1 MRATRRTV
9 DVSGLPDFAFGPQ
22 GMIWWGTVGFM
33 VIEGSMFV
41 MALISYFVFRTR
53 VAEWPPAL
61 ANPDARWGTI
71 NTIVLIASLIPNHLT
86 KLAAEKF
93 ELRRVR
99 VLLLVCLAF
108 GIAFLVIRAF
118 EFGSLNVSWQS
129 AAYGS
134 IVWFLM
140 ALHTTHL
147 LFEVGEDAVI
157 TALLFTDHV
166 EPKRFVDVSE
176 NAFYWYF
183 VVLTWL
189 PIYVTVYF
197 APRWL

>member
-1 MRATRRTV
+1 MTATRRTL
-9 DVSGLPDFAFGPQ
+9 DVSALPEYAFGHQ

-41 MALISYFVFRTR
+41 MALIAYFVFRTR
-53 VAEWPPAL
+53 VAAWPPAL
-61 ANPDARWGTI
+61 ANPDLRWGTL
-71 NTIVLIASLIPNHLT
+71 NTLVLLASLVPNHLT

-93 ELRRVR
+93 ELGKVR
-99 VLLLVCLAF
+99 VLLLVCLVF

-157 TALLFTDHV
+157 TALMFTDHV

>member
-1 MRATRRTV
+1 MRATRRAL

-41 MALISYFVFRTR
+41 MALITYFVFRTR
-53 VAEWPPAL
+53 VPEWPPAL
-61 ANPDARWGTI
+61 ANPDLRWGTL
-71 NTIVLIASLIPNHLT
+71 NTLVLLASLIPNHLT

-99 VLLLVCLAF
+99 VLLLVCLVF
-108 GIAFLVIRAF
+108 GIAFLVIRGF
-118 EFGSLNVSWQS
+118 EFASLNVSWQS

-157 TALLFTDHV
+157 TALMFTDHV
-166 EPKRFVDVSE
+166 EPKRFVDVAE

>member
-1 MRATRRTV
+1 
-9 DVSGLPDFAFGPQ
+9 
-22 GMIWWGTVGFM
+22 
-33 VIEGSMFV
+33 
-41 MALISYFVFRTR
+41 
-53 VAEWPPAL
+53 
-61 ANPDARWGTI
+61 
-71 NTIVLIASLIPNHLT
+71 
-86 KLAAEKF
+86 
-93 ELRRVR
+93 
-99 VLLLVCLAF
+99 
-108 GIAFLVIRAF
+108 
-118 EFGSLNVSWQS
+118 
-129 AAYGS
+129 
-134 IVWFLM
+134 M

-176 NAFYWYF
+176 NQFYWYF